1 MERRRFVGL
10 VGRASLG
17 LIFVPQFERWFRP
30 LRGLYVAD
38 TRVQLTDSEI
48 EQAIRN
54 VYLSLGQKIFPR
66 MGLLMTH
73 SRKVEGRDG
82 YEMFF
87 DVVVNRGP
95 VAPAAAGFH
104 AGLPGGGRRW
114 RRDLLG
120 RPSPGAA
127 DGRG

>member
-38 TRVQLTDSEI
+38 TRVQLMDSEI
-48 EQAIRN
+48 TEALKN
-54 VYLSLGQKIFPR
+54 VYLPLRQKVFPR
-66 MGLLMTH
+66 MELLMTH
-73 SRKVEGRDG
+73 SRKVGGRDG

-104 AGLPGGGRRW
+104 EGPPGGGRRW
-114 RRDLLG
+114 RRDLPG
-120 RPSPGAA
+120 RPSPRAA
-127 DGRG
+127 ARRL